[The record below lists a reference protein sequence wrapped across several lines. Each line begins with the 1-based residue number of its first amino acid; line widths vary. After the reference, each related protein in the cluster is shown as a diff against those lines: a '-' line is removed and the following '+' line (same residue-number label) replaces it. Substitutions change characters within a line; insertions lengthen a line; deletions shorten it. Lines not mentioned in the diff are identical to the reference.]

1 MVKYKYIFNS
11 NEVLTPALAAKT
23 AFEITATMNNGD
35 KWMTVRNTFK
45 GMDSVVKDILKDKK
59 VKKFTVEEK
68 KCWPLIKVVVYWK
81 YKVKREEKK
90 WI

>member
-1 MVKYKYIFNS
+1 MVK
-11 NEVLTPALAAKT
+11 
-23 AFEITATMNNGD
+23 FEITATMNNGD

-68 KCWPLIKVVVYWK
+68 KC
-81 YKVKREEKK
+81 
-90 WI
+90 